1 MTTTAD
7 APIPAVRA
15 RVARPVYTRV
25 AVGGLLLAAMGPL
38 TMLVLGLVAG
48 MDLSGEIG
56 FFAAVIAVAGV
67 AAVLVWRFGTWAK
80 VVGAVVSVL
89 AGMALFW
96 TAFGLAYPAAF
107 GDFLP
112 GVMVPLGVA
121 LGLGG
126 SIGAIVAGRRGNV
139 TTEATATERRILTA
153 AITVVAVAAVVSGV
167 LNLTTSRAVADAG
180 DAAPVTMAD
189 FAFAE
194 GTYEASAGQATQ
206 FVVRNTDPFVHDFTI
221 PELGVAVDLLPGAE
235 AVVDVPAADAGTYMV
250 FCTLHSDTSA
260 DVVEPDAM
268 AATLTVR

>member
-15 RVARPVYTRV
+15 GAARPVYTRIAV
-25 AVGGLLLAAMGPL
+25 AGLLLVAMGPL
-38 TMLVLGLVAG
+38 TMLLLGTVAG
-48 MDLSGEIG
+48 MDLSGEVG
-56 FFAAVIAVAGV
+56 FFGAVIAIAVV

-80 VVGAVVSVL
+80 IVGAVVSVL

-107 GDFLP
+107 GDFMP
-112 GVMVPLGVA
+112 GLMVPLGVV

-126 SIGAIVAGRRGNV
+126 SIGAVVAARRGNV
-139 TTEATATERRILTA
+139 ATAATSTERRILT
-153 AITVVAVAAVVSGV
+153 TVVAVVALAAVISGV
-167 LNLTTSRAVADAG
+167 LNLTSTRAVADAG

-194 GTYEASAGQATQ
+194 GGYEATAGEAAS

-235 AVVDVPAADAGTYMV
+235 AVVEVPAADAGTYMV

-260 DVVEPDAM
+260 ETVEPDAM